1 MIIQEMMLCIKV
13 VKIDRVLSQNL
24 TKTMLYVY
32 RTNGHLVAVWQGRHE
47 FDKRRVVLIE
57 PSDVVGVD
65 EAAGGTGQ
73 VDAGDAVSGALEQAC

>member
-1 MIIQEMMLCIKV
+1 MPFHGTRQ
-13 VKIDRVLSQNL
+13 SL
-24 TKTMLYVY
+24 TPY